1 MIEADAKQVLSVKRE
16 LAPHLDVASALKRL
30 GAIGMRLTVLT
41 SFSQAGM
48 KAQLDYGGGGGLTEF
63 FERQSV
69 GKFVPQTEGYE

>member
-41 SFSQAGM
+41 SFWQAGM
-48 KAQLDYGGGGGLTEF
+48 KAQLDYGGGGG
-63 FERQSV
+63 
-69 GKFVPQTEGYE
+69 